1 MNLLAVLD
9 IASAAA
15 AAGGGG
21 VASGAEGG
29 GGLEINLFWV
39 LVSSANFVVFFLL
52 LYRFGSRPIQR
63 MLDERRSRVEQGLRD
78 ADAARQDRDQA
89 AMDRLSTLTDARREA
104 NEILQRAQRVAEET
118 REREL
123 AAVEAEIQRLREDA
137 VSEIESEKQRA
148 VAEVRGQVAELALLA
163 AGRVVGET
171 MTADRERRLV
181 QQFLAEVGSRE
192 VGSREANG

>member
-1 MNLLAVLD
+1 MDLLAVLD
-9 IASAAA
+9 IAASAAA
-15 AAGGGG
+15 TGGG
-21 VASGAEGG
+21 VAAGAEGG

-39 LVSSANFVVFFLL
+39 FVSAANFVVFFAL
-52 LYRFGSRPIQR
+52 LYRFGMGPIQR
-63 MLDERRSRVEQGLRD
+63 MLDERQQRVEQGLRD
-78 ADAARQDRDQA
+78 ADAARQERDQA
-89 AMDRLSTLTDARREA
+89 ALDRLSTITDARHEA

-123 AAVEAEIQRLREDA
+123 AAVQVELQRLRDDA

-148 VAEVRGQVAELALLA
+148 LSEVRGQVAELALLA

-181 QQFLAEVGSRE
+181 QQFLAEVGSH
-192 VGSREANG
+192 EANG